1 MNCFSLLQRNIPWT
15 SLNEFALVLL
25 LQIDTDASFANST
38 NQTFRTSKALKAF
51 PWTDSNSFKLKMS
64 SMTIGGH
71 GGNVLLLLLI
81 LLLLLGTIV
90 IIHTDVATHT

>member
-38 NQTFRTSKALKAF
+38 NQRELLQQKLTFRTSKALKAF

-71 GGNVLLLLLI
+71 GGNVF
-81 LLLLLGTIV
+81 TV
-90 IIHTDVATHT
+90 VVNWS